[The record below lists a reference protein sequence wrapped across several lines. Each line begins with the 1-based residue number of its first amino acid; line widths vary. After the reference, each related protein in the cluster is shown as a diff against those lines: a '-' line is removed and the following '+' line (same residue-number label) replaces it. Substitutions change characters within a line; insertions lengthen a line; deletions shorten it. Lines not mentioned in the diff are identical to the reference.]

1 MNNINIRNSSFIT
14 FKKTI
19 LLFLVGSSVLIH
31 PMAFADAQDTFN
43 FIAGITSR
51 YDDNL
56 FRTVNNEES
65 DRSTGFYA
73 GVRLDKQYSLQ
84 RFTAEATITRNK
96 YSKNTFLDYDAKAF
110 NLAWFWALTPRLTG
124 KVSADR
130 SETLNDFFF
139 TQNRIQNI
147 RTTQNQAFL
156 ADYNPGGG
164 WHALAGI
171 SRSTNKNSQTFNQ
184 DASFSRNGVD
194 FGVKYLF
201 PSNSSITLMNH
212 IRKGKFDDRQINPVS
227 QFDTGFKQKESELIL
242 DWVLTAKSRVNVTTG
257 YIRHESEDFSSRDFS
272 GFQGSLGYNWS
283 PTAKISVGFNTSSRL
298 SQFQTDTDSYTR
310 TNTLSINPR
319 YAVTPK
325 ISVTSS
331 LSMSEQKFLG
341 RGPGTSTQ
349 NRIDDRNSLSLGI
362 QWTPTLNSSIGITLQ
377 REELDSTENIDYKNN
392 SVTVLGNLLF

>member
-1 MNNINIRNSSFIT
+1 
-14 FKKTI
+14 
-19 LLFLVGSSVLIH
+19 
-31 PMAFADAQDTFN
+31 
-43 FIAGITSR
+43 
-51 YDDNL
+51 
-56 FRTVNNEES
+56 
-65 DRSTGFYA
+65 
-73 GVRLDKQYSLQ
+73 
-84 RFTAEATITRNK
+84 
-96 YSKNTFLDYDAKAF
+96 
-110 NLAWFWALTPRLTG
+110 
-124 KVSADR
+124 
-130 SETLNDFFF
+130 
-139 TQNRIQNI
+139 
-147 RTTQNQAFL
+147 
-156 ADYNPGGG
+156 
-164 WHALAGI
+164 LAGI

-283 PTAKISVGFNTSSRL
+283 PTAKISGGFNTSSRL